1 LVVDQWWWG
10 WWWLIDVRVGILVG
24 VILFLEAQEILVHPY
39 QLLLCLHYFLA
50 DHIDPGLSLNG
61 LDVVS
66 LFVDLLLHLVKGR
79 KALLLLSAGIFNFDI
94 VTTR

>member
-1 LVVDQWWWG
+1 M
-10 WWWLIDVRVGILVG
+10 RVGILAG

-50 DHIDPGLSLNG
+50 DHVDPGLSLNG

-66 LFVDLLLHLVKGR
+66 LFVDLLVHLVKGR
-79 KALLLLSAGIFNFDI
+79 KALLLGAGIFNFDI